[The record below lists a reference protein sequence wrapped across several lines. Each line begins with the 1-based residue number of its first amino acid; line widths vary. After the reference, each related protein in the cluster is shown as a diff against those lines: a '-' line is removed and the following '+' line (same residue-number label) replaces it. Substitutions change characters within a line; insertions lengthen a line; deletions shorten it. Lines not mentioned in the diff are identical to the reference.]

1 MHDMTDFGFETLNL
15 GLWLGLEFGIKD
27 LELGLTI
34 IITKCPKIQAEPKL
48 ERSLLGQIIGW
59 MLSGGYQN

>member
-1 MHDMTDFGFETLNL
+1 MHDMTDSGFETLNL

-27 LELGLTI
+27 LDLDLTI
-34 IITKCPKIQAEPKL
+34 IITKCTKIQAEPKL